1 METKIKFEFSD
12 SFKQNFDV
20 LCSRYNE
27 ILGKLENATNK
38 ANASDK
44 KPELGLCADGF
55 AFRYVSADDLSD
67 YVDGLVRCVSNGMI
81 DAVNGDT
88 NTFAVAWVMRKL
100 TGNGSDLIKVAD
112 TKIHSMTLR
121 GLLNLVDLNDV
132 YGEHII
138 SGWEMLKRSGCGKF
152 NCCVSTISSL
162 DWVTK
167 AKRLISGISS
177 VLEGSGIDNQHV
189 MNYVCMSIEE
199 MLLFVA
205 TLNIKTMMGM
215 EKFVEPR
222 CEYGGMHL
230 VDTVEESVDLSI
242 YKPIFL
248 VLSEGKTP
256 IVSAGIKQVTGSNFS
271 HISIGFDP
279 GLELM
284 YSFGGPV
291 ENDVYENDSYGCR
304 KEAIKSNLYDG
315 IYSKVFV
322 GFVSSDNW
330 GKMINACEEYA
341 NADTKFDWRIFRN
354 KIFGIDKMPDSDNK
368 YAQVCST
375 FVNTLFGDIGLLNM
389 TGKNAPTP
397 ADWNNTLL
405 DSPEWIQIF
414 YGKAET
420 YDAKYYMIAE
430 KFANKAKS
438 KPVDMVTE
446 CCLLKT
452 GSLTYHNSLPF
463 NCNFRDIVLND
474 TTPKFSDVTAALVY
488 ILSNGESP
496 IAMLIEMYNKSK
508 RVLFQGGD
516 ACSNPIIR
524 MLGGCSS
531 QIVYDIPMN
540 PNILNNRNAEV
551 HDVGH
556 DLYEKLN
563 SLGFHTD
570 VSWLDKIAYANN
582 NYLNGNY
589 RTDMLG
595 NQNRTPITN
604 MLDMLWKMYNP
615 CECNSSTECVERI
628 LDVSDVMMSII
639 QSYNGHGYLDNY
651 QLFKDVLALLG
662 EILTRLILKLYANN
676 TRIIR
681 CGDDM
686 DNTGGPGYMYSESF
700 QFFIEA
706 DNNAKPQQGATV
718 QVQSADGKSNTTV
731 SSANNKLANAKAN
744 VAEWINK
751 FINWVRKT
759 LKMAPTAWL
768 QRHQADINE
777 FKENDTKDQS
787 TGISL
792 NDAIEKAISD
802 SSFQPSLVGYH
813 EYSIQ
818 IKGIQNMNKKLPEVI
833 RNNVLSANNK
843 TNAHEALKLIYNSN
857 GTSGASFDNVKM
869 DDDEARSKAFI
880 SYGKYGKI
888 QPPPE
893 NDSQAVKLDTDK
905 WNDICNNIKN
915 YPQALNLLTNGGTS
929 TNSSGEGGFSKS
941 CEDVSKEIDNTA
953 KNLKSDIVDDLVS
966 NAKQVVKTMSD
977 DYTKLLT
984 ALNKDV
990 FVWSFKTYKNIIAAY
1005 KTSKENSEKTENS
1018 ESKPAEANV
1027 KANQADAEAVKN
1039 SGQ

>member
-1 METKIKFEFSD
+1 METKMKFEFSD
-12 SFKQNFDV
+12 SFKQNFDI

-27 ILGKLENATNK
+27 ILGKLKNATNK
-38 ANASDK
+38 ANASDT

-67 YVDGLVRCVSNGMI
+67 YIDGLVRCVSNGML

-100 TGNGSDLIKVAD
+100 SGNGSDLIKVAD

-138 SGWEMLKRSGCGKF
+138 SGWEMLKRAGCGKF
-152 NCCVSTISSL
+152 NGCVSTISSL

-167 AKRLISGISS
+167 VKRLISGIGS
-177 VLEGSGIDNQHV
+177 VLESSGIGNQQV
-189 MNYVCMSIEE
+189 MDYVRMSIEE
-199 MLLFVA
+199 MLMFVA
-205 TLNIKTMMGM
+205 TLNIKTMLGM

-222 CEYGGMHL
+222 CEYGATQL
-230 VDTVEESVDLSI
+230 VDTVKESVDLSI

-256 IVSAGIKQVTGSNFS
+256 IISNGIKQVTGSNFS
-271 HISIGFDP
+271 HISISFDP

-291 ENDVYENDSYGCR
+291 ENDVYENEEYGCR

-315 IYSKVFV
+315 IYAKVFV

-330 GKMINACEEYA
+330 GKMMNACEEYA

-354 KIFGIDKMPDSDNK
+354 KIFGIDKMPSGDNK

-474 TTPKFSDVTAALVY
+474 TTPKFSDVTAALIY

-508 RVLFQGGD
+508 RPLFMGGD
-516 ACSNPIIR
+516 ACCGPIIR
-524 MLGGCSS
+524 MLGGCNP
-531 QIVYDIPMN
+531 QVVYDIPMN
-540 PNILNNRNAEV
+540 PNTLNNRNAEV
-551 HDVGH
+551 PNVGH

-639 QSYNGHGYLDNY
+639 QSYNAHGYIDNY

-676 TRIIR
+676 TQIIR

-706 DNNAKPQQGATV
+706 DDNNNNASKGVTQGATV
-718 QVQSADGKSNTTV
+718 QVKSADGKSETKV

-744 VAEWINK
+744 VAAWINK

-768 QRHQADINE
+768 QRHQADIKE
-777 FKENDTKDQS
+777 FNDNKD
-787 TGISL
+787 L
-792 NDAIEKAISD
+792 NDEIENAIND

-818 IKGIQNMNKKLPEVI
+818 VKGIQAMNKKLTEVI
-833 RNNVLSANNK
+833 RNNVLVANNK
-843 TNAHEALKLIYNSN
+843 TNPNDALKLIYNSN
-857 GTSGASFDNVKM
+857 GTGASFNNIKM

-880 SYGKYGKI
+880 SYGKYGKVD
-888 QPPPE
+888 PPQE
-893 NDSQAVKLDTDK
+893 NDSQAVKLDQAK
-905 WNDICNNIKN
+905 WTDICKNISQ

-929 TNSSGEGGFSKS
+929 ANSSGEGGFSKS
-941 CEDVSKEIDNTA
+941 CEDASKVIDETA
-953 KNLKSDIVDDLVS
+953 KNLKSDVADELID
-966 NAKQVVKTMSD
+966 NAKQVIKTMSD

-1005 KTSKENSEKTENS
+1005 KTSKENASKNDKSDVKSENDFEIDSDSNGTPEDFP
-1018 ESKPAEANV
+1018 EV
-1027 KANQADAEAVKN
+1027 K
-1039 SGQ
+1039 

>member
-1 METKIKFEFSD
+1 MKFEFSG

-38 ANASDK
+38 TSDT
-44 KPELGLCADGF
+44 KPELGLCSDGF
-55 AFRYVSADDLSD
+55 AFRYISADDLSD
-67 YVDGLVRCVSNGMI
+67 YVDGLVRCVSNGML
-81 DAVNGDT
+81 DAANGDT

-138 SGWEMLKRSGCGKF
+138 SGWEMLKRSACGKF
-152 NCCVSTISSL
+152 KCSVSTISSL

-167 AKRLISGISS
+167 VKRLISGIGS
-177 VLEGSGIDNQHV
+177 VLEGSDINNQQI
-189 MNYVCMSIEE
+189 MDYVRMSIEE

-222 CEYGGMHL
+222 CEYGSKHL
-230 VDTVEESVDLSI
+230 VDTVKESVDLSI

-256 IVSAGIKQVTGSNFS
+256 IISNGIKQVTGSNFS
-271 HISIGFDP
+271 HISISFDP

-291 ENDVYENDSYGCR
+291 ENDVYDNESYGCR

-322 GFVSSDNW
+322 GFVSSENW

-354 KIFGIDKMPDSDNK
+354 KIFGIDKMPVGDNK

-397 ADWNNTLL
+397 GDWNNTLL

-430 KFANKAKS
+430 KFANKTKS

-474 TTPKFSDVTAALVY
+474 TTPKFTDVTAALVY

-508 RVLFQGGD
+508 RPLFQGGEGS
-516 ACSNPIIR
+516 SNPIIR
-524 MLGGCSS
+524 MLGGYNP
-531 QIVYDIPMN
+531 QVVYDIPMN
-540 PNILNNRNAEV
+540 PNVLNNRNAEV

-556 DLYEKLN
+556 DLYEKMN

-595 NQNRTPITN
+595 NQNRTPVTN

-615 CECNSSTECVERI
+615 CECDSSTDCVERI

-676 TRIIR
+676 TRIIK

-706 DNNAKPQQGATV
+706 DDNKPKGTTQGATV
-718 QVQSADGKSNTTV
+718 QVEANGKNTTV

-744 VAEWINK
+744 VADWITK
-751 FINWVRKT
+751 FINWIRKT

-768 QRHQADINE
+768 QRHQDDLKE
-777 FKENDTKDQS
+777 FNDNKD
-787 TGISL
+787 L
-792 NDAIEKAISD
+792 NDEILGAIKD
-802 SSFQPSLVGYH
+802 SSFQPKLVGYH
-813 EYSIQ
+813 EYNIQ
-818 IKGIQNMNKKLPEVI
+818 VNGIQSMNKKLPEVI
-833 RNNVLSANNK
+833 RNNVLIANNK
-843 TNAHEALKLIYNSN
+843 TNPNDALKLIYNAN
-857 GTSGASFDNVKM
+857 GAGASFNNIKM

-888 QPPPE
+888 DPPTE
-893 NDSQAVKLDTDK
+893 NDSQAVSLTDGI
-905 WNDICNNIKN
+905 WDDICKNIKN
-915 YPQALNLLTNGGTS
+915 YSQALNLLTNGGTS
-929 TNSSGEGGFSKS
+929 ANSSSDGGFSKA
-941 CEDVSKEIDNTA
+941 CEDASKEIDNAA
-953 KNLKSDIVDDLVS
+953 KNLKSDTADELID
-966 NAKQVVKTMSD
+966 NAKQVIKTMSD

-990 FVWSFKTYKNIIAAY
+990 FVWSFKTYKNIIEAY
-1005 KTSKENSEKTENS
+1005 KTSKSNNEKGEKA
-1018 ESKPAEANV
+1018 ESKPTETP
-1027 KANQADAEAVKN
+1027 ANQTPANPEAVNAPEEK
-1039 SGQ
+1039 